1 MIAPESIVLKLDPH
15 RVDLWF
21 AFYDEIN
28 EGHLLDRYRLLLSN
42 EEREREQ
49 RIYLAKNRHRFLV
62 TRALVRTVLSRYAP
76 VPPKHWSFLSNSYG
90 KPGISN
96 DGSVASRISF
106 NVSHTDGLIVL
117 GVTCETALGVDI
129 ENVHSRR
136 ATLDSTEAY
145 LSDEE
150 SLAITELSPDQRSER
165 FFQYWTLKE
174 SYIKAR
180 GMGLSIPLGACS
192 FRFTAQNR
200 ICLATEPSLKDTPSR
215 WQFWQLRP
223 SPDHLTA
230 VCAERYGNG
239 YKHLTSTRIIP
250 LGAERPLDCVPV
262 LESE

>member
-21 AFYDEIN
+21 AFYDEID
-28 EGHLLDRYRLLLSN
+28 EGYLLDRYRLLLSN
-42 EEREREQ
+42 EERNREQ
-49 RIYLAKNRHRFLV
+49 RIHLAKNRHRFLV

-76 VPPKHWSFLSNSYG
+76 VAPEHWRFFSNSYG
-90 KPGISN
+90 KPSISN

-117 GVTCETALGVDI
+117 GVTRESALGVDI
-129 ENVHSRR
+129 ENVHSRK
-136 ATLDSTEAY
+136 ATLDSTEVY

-150 SLAITELSPDQRSER
+150 SRALAELSPGQRSER

-180 GMGLSIPLGACS
+180 GTGLSIPLGACS

-200 ICLATEPSLKDTPSR
+200 VSLTTEPSLQDTPSR

-239 YKHLTSTRIIP
+239 YKQLTSTRIIP
-250 LGAERPLDCVPV
+250 LGAESPLDCMPV
-262 LESE
+262 LASE